1 MTGRRVVVIEAVRTP
16 WCRRGGALSALPAS
30 ELGAIA
36 LREVVLRAG
45 LRPEVVDAVIVGSER
60 SGSTGSLAADIA
72 LRADMAVPAHS
83 VSMGAASGERAVAAA
98 VSAVMLGH
106 AQVTVV
112 VGVET
117 PSEIVVGM
125 SQPLR
130 EAVATTV
137 LADRAIDKVRAW
149 AGIKAGDLRPA
160 AAASRDPV
168 TGETVAVAAEAL
180 AQRLGISRD
189 AQDRFA
195 VRSHTRACE
204 AARAGHGTD
213 RLIVVPTPPE
223 AILVERDDGP
233 REGLTLHGL
242 ADAPP
247 LCRSDPSAR
256 VMDAVGTVTEANI
269 AEPADGAA
277 ALLVVD
283 ADRAAREDWRVLGE
297 IVDVRFA
304 VDDPF
309 ARPYLAG
316 AEALLRLLAGHGLT
330 AAELAVLEI
339 DEPAAALAL
348 GAIERLAGVAMGRV
362 NRWGGNIALGR
373 PAGASGLRLVMT
385 ALDRL
390 GDEGG
395 ELAAVAGGSEAGQ
408 GAALLLKR

>member
-1 MTGRRVVVIEAVRTP
+1 MRRVVVVEAVRTP
-16 WCRRGGALSALPAS
+16 WCRRGGALSAVPAA
-30 ELGAIA
+30 ELGALA

-45 LRPEVVDAVIVGSER
+45 LRPDVVDAVIVGSER
-60 SGSTGSLAADIA
+60 SGTTGSLAAEVA
-72 LRADMAVPAHS
+72 LRADMAAPAHS
-83 VSMGAASGERAVAAA
+83 VSMGAATGERAVASAA
-98 VSAVMLGH
+98 SAVMLGQ
-106 AQVTVV
+106 AEVAVV

-117 PSEIVVGM
+117 PSEILLGI

-149 AGIKAGDLRPA
+149 TGIKPSDLRPA
-160 AAASRDPV
+160 APALRDPV
-168 TGETVAVAAEAL
+168 TGDTVAVAAEAL
-180 AQRLGISRD
+180 AQRLGIARD
-189 AQDRFA
+189 AQDRYA
-195 VRSHTRACE
+195 IRSHTRACE
-204 AARAGHGTD
+204 AAAAGRFAD
-213 RLIVVPTPPE
+213 RLIVVPTPPD
-223 AILVERDDGP
+223 AVLVDRDDGP

-247 LCRSDPSAR
+247 LSRHDPGAR
-256 VMDAVGTVTEANI
+256 VVDAIATVTEANI

-277 ALLVVD
+277 ALLVAD

-316 AEALLRLLAGHGLT
+316 AEALLRLLAARGI
-330 AAELAVLEI
+330 AADELAVLEI
-339 DEPAAALAL
+339 EEPAAALAL
-348 GAIERLAGVAMGRV
+348 AAIERLPGVAMASV

-390 GDEGG
+390 GEEEG

-408 GAALLLKR
+408 GAALLLRR